1 MIKYYVGDSYK
12 IDLIKKDLK
21 KEVLNF
27 NINNKK
33 ITFNYRYNLNGNWKE
48 KVQFY
53 FKKAKVTQVFFA
65 PLLKNKSSK
74 IIIEN
79 FNNEYKKIYSSN
91 TWAFKSQA
99 NSFISC
105 ILNKKKSICKIENCL
120 DDLRI
125 IEKIFI

>member
-1 MIKYYVGDSYK
+1 M
-12 IDLIKKDLK
+12 
-21 KEVLNF
+21 
-27 NINNKK
+27 
-33 ITFNYRYNLNGNWKE
+33 
-48 KVQFY
+48 QFY